1 MNARG
6 IILIV
11 VALVLAG
18 LAAFFARTWLSGT
31 EQTVVEA
38 AKGPN
43 VLIAKRNLPIGKIIG
58 DKDFS
63 WLEWPSEAVHPGYI
77 TEGKLRENGKPI
89 KMGDYFG
96 HVVRDSMVTG
106 EPITVAKLVKQGDRG
121 FMAAILKPGMRAI
134 TIPVT
139 RITGVGGFIFPG
151 DRVDILLSRTATDDN
166 GITRQVTETVFRN
179 IRILGIDTRASDAK
193 GQPPR
198 IARTATI
205 EVTPTLAEKVKV
217 LQRLGGITLALRSIA
232 REQDPVTGEMILE
245 KNEEISEV
253 KSLSWD
259 AEVSSLVEPL
269 EIGKQR
275 MKVTVNRGTQRQ
287 VLEFKRDKK

>member
-6 IILIV
+6 IVLIV

-18 LAAFFARTWLSGT
+18 LAAFFARSYLVGT
-31 EQTVVEA
+31 PDVVAEA
-38 AKGPN
+38 PKGPK
-43 VLIAKRNLPIGKIIG
+43 VLIAKRDLPIGKIIG
-58 DKDFS
+58 DKDFD
-63 WLEWPSEAVHPGYI
+63 WLDWPTETVHPGYVLD
-77 TEGKLRENGKPI
+77 TNK
-89 KMGDYFG
+89 KMTDYFG
-96 HVVRDSMVTG
+96 YVVRASMVIG

-121 FMAAILKPGMRAI
+121 FMAAIIKPGMRAI

-139 RITGVGGFIFPG
+139 RITGVGGFLFPG
-151 DRVDILLSRTATDDN
+151 DRVDVLLSRTATDDN
-166 GITRQVTETVFRN
+166 GVVRQVTETVFRN
-179 IRILGIDTRASDAK
+179 VRILGTDTRASDAK

-198 IARTATI
+198 LAKTATI
-205 EVTPTLAEKVKV
+205 EVTPTLAEKFRV
-217 LQRLGGITLALRSIA
+217 LARLGGITLALRSLA
-232 REQDPVTGEMILE
+232 REQDPETGELILE

-275 MKVTVNRGTQRQ
+275 VKITVNRGNVVQ
-287 VLEFKRDKK
+287 VLEFKRDKR